1 MTFLRMT
8 LEVAFGLY
16 MHAHTG
22 NVSRFFFFLKKIR
35 RTFNLSSVSSL
46 SLGYML
52 YEGIQHSSCPLSIIP
67 NQYNVLNKE
76 DQAVVLRNM

>member
-22 NVSRFFFFLKKIR
+22 NASRLKKKIR
-35 RTFNLSSVSSL
+35 RIFNLFSVSSL

-67 NQYNVLNKE
+67 SQYNVLNKE